1 VTAPRCDDDFLS
13 GPCGSEAARE
23 LGVRGFLAL
32 WRGERRA
39 ITELTT
45 DLPMVEALT
54 AAGRVELDDAGI
66 VVGAH
71 GLTARATAHRIEH
84 TGGSV
89 NTWCALDAI
98 GIPAALT
105 LTATAVT
112 TCPHCGSEVRVT
124 LCAGHARAH
133 PDVSLWLPG
142 GPCSHL
148 VEDFCRHANL
158 YCSRDHLTAVVP
170 PDRIGQAV
178 DVAEAAAIGRLSWRD
193 VAVAR
198 QLREE
203 QS

>member
-1 VTAPRCDDDFLS
+1 MTAPRLDNDFLS
-13 GPCGSEAARE
+13 RPFGTEAARE
-23 LGVRGFLAL
+23 LSVRGFVAL

-39 ITELTT
+39 ITELTP
-45 DLPMVEALT
+45 DLPMLGALT
-54 AAGRVELDDAGI
+54 AAGCIELDDAGI
-66 VVGAH
+66 LLGAH

-84 TGGSV
+84 AGGSV

-112 TCPHCGSEVRVT
+112 VCSHCGNELRVM
-124 LCAGHARAH
+124 LEASRASAQ

-170 PDRIGQAV
+170 PDRPGRAV
-178 DVAEAAAIGRLSWRD
+178 DVAEAAAIGRLTWRD
-193 VAVAR
+193 VAAVR
-198 QLREE
+198 QLLEE
-203 QS
+203 RS